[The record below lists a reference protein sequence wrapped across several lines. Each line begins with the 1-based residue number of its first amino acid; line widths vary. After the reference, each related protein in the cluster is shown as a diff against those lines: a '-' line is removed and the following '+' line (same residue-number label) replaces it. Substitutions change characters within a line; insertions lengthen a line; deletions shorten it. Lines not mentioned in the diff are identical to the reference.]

1 MVEKVISMGILEIG
15 AICAIGA
22 IGAFVYYKNKRDII
36 DIKNLSS
43 DEEKYEINKWIVQ
56 DAISKN
62 DIDKLKRLKDNNNI
76 TKHKDLLELIE
87 QHLKAND

>member
-1 MVEKVISMGILEIG
+1 MVGKVIAMGILGIG
-15 AICAIGA
+15 AIS
-22 IGAFVYYKNKRDII
+22 AFFYYKNKRNII
-36 DIKNLSS
+36 DIENLSS

-76 TKHKDLLELIE
+76 IKHKDLLELIE
-87 QHLKAND
+87 QHLKTND